1 MKQIFSDLG
10 WALRRNIHL
19 GKIETTT
26 TKKKASL
33 NFLPENVPAS
43 AVMKSKLVLDVILF
57 RRVQMESDVR
67 SGT

>member
-1 MKQIFSDLG
+1 
-10 WALRRNIHL
+10 L